1 MRGLLARTY
10 ELVRRDIPRKIVE
23 VDYQTLEHALINQ
36 ADFVKLFGITNLN
49 NPSAINISHPYSLTT
64 VAEKLGYNKWYYAS
78 QLIDKVKTLKGIDLK
93 ASDNK
98 YHVAIKSGKVGKNRK
113 YSDAMIDLLEL
124 VRDEKDFDLDM

>member
-36 ADFVKLFGITNLN
+36 DDFVKLFGITTLN
-49 NPSAINISHPYSLTT
+49 SPSALNANYPYSLTT
-64 VAEKLGYNKWYYAS
+64 VGKKLGYNTWHRAHF
-78 QLIDKVKTLKGIDLK
+78 LIEKVKVIKNVDLR
-93 ASDNK
+93 AFDNK
-98 YHVAIKSGKVGKNRK
+98 YHVAIMNGNVMQTHK

-124 VRDEKDFDLDM
+124 VRDEKDYE